1 MPAKSISCDMAL
13 AVGDRMPFDRLERR
27 EFIIL
32 LGGAVAAWPI
42 AARGQQRA
50 TVPRLGAL
58 LFSTPQADPQMQLV
72 HSGLRELGYVAGQ
85 NLIVFYRYAEGKP
98 DRLADLAA
106 ALVGEKPDLL
116 LALGGDVAP
125 YAVKATSTI
134 PIVFLSSADPIR
146 LGLAASLARPGGNAT
161 GITLLLDDT
170 ASKRLEL
177 LKEVVPRVKHA
188 AFLWNPD
195 HPDNELREAERAA
208 QSLSVRLQLVE
219 MRGSGD
225 VDAALRAVTDAGC
238 DALYVVSSRQTV
250 LNTSRI
256 VDFATRHRLPLA
268 GGWGAWAHAGGL
280 LSYGP
285 NINDMMRLLVAY
297 VDKVLKGAKPA
308 DLPIEQPTKFELVI
322 NVKVAKSIGVD
333 VPPILL
339 SRADEVIE

>member
-1 MPAKSISCDMAL
+1 MAL

-285 NINDMMRLLVAY
+285 NINDMMRLIVAY

-308 DLPIEQPTKFELVI
+308 DLPIQQPTKFEFVI
-322 NVKVAKSIGVD
+322 NVKVANSIGVD

>member
-1 MPAKSISCDMAL
+1 
-13 AVGDRMPFDRLERR
+13 MPFDRLERR

-285 NINDMMRLLVAY
+285 NINDMMRLIVAY

-308 DLPIEQPTKFELVI
+308 DLPIQQPTKFEFVI
-322 NVKVAKSIGVD
+322 NVKVANSIGVD